1 MLAQLGVP
9 DMRIPIQYALTYPAR
24 LPSPVP
30 QLRLEDWG
38 KLTFYAPDNE
48 TFPAMDMA
56 RQALRLGGVYPAAL
70 NAANEVAVEAF
81 LEERIG
87 FLDIPRLVGDTLDMS
102 LPAPGSVADVLEADK
117 EIRRLTR
124 TRIDARK

>member
-1 MLAQLGVP
+1 
-9 DMRIPIQYALTYPAR
+9 
-24 LPSPVP
+24 
-30 QLRLEDWG
+30 
-38 KLTFYAPDNE
+38 
-48 TFPAMDMA
+48 MA

-87 FLDIPRLVGDTLDMS
+87 FLDIPRLVGDTLDMF